1 MAKLTRNQV
10 VERAIVMLGKCAY
23 TPAREPANGF
33 TSANADGIFTGE
45 TIPTSAGPKLTTDCS
60 AYVAWCWGKSG
71 RTSTWYLMQ
80 GTYGTPIKQTNA
92 TGIIEQDFPGIQPG
106 DILVRYSGGHGH
118 TGIYIGSN
126 TYAHASTSHWGGS
139 KPFGMGVDTGT
150 DFTHMVSY
158 DPSMSFDYDPDTED
172 PINKVNPPPVIII
185 PEVKPQGYNGDYS
198 YIARIKCMNRRY
210 IRNYKLC
217 KYMRKGGL

>member
-23 TPAREPANGF
+23 TPAGEWANGF
-33 TSANADGIFTGE
+33 KSANADGIFTGE
-45 TIPTSAGPKLTTDCS
+45 TINTSAGPKLTTDCS

-71 RTSTWYLMQ
+71 RTSTLLLMQ
-80 GTYGTPIKQTNA
+80 GTYGTPIKQSYA

-106 DILVRYSGGHGH
+106 DILVRRSGGHGH
-118 TGIYIGSN
+118 TAIYIGDN
-126 TYAHASTSHWGGS
+126 TYAHASTSHWGGD
-139 KPFGMGVDTGT
+139 KPYGMGVDKGT
-150 DFTHMVSY
+150 AFTHFISY

-172 PINKVNPPPVIII
+172 PIDKVNPPPVIIE
-185 PEVKPQGYNGDYS
+185 PEVKPQGYNGDYT
-198 YIARIKCMNRRY
+198 YIGHIKALNRRY

>member
-1 MAKLTRNQV
+1 LAKLTRNQI

-23 TPAREPANGF
+23 TPAGKPANGF

-71 RTSTWYLMQ
+71 RTSTADLVA
-80 GTYGTPIKQTNA
+80 GAYGTPIRKTGS
-92 TGIIEQDFPGIQPG
+92 TGIIEKDYPGIQPG
-106 DILVRYSGGHGH
+106 DILVRRSGGSGH
-118 TGIYIGSN
+118 TAIYIGSN
-126 TYAHASTSHWGGS
+126 TYAHASTSHWNTS
-139 KPFGMGVDTGT
+139 KPFGVGVDTGS
-150 DFTHMVSY
+150 DFTYYISY

-172 PINKVNPPPVIII
+172 PINKVNPPPVIIV
-185 PEVKPQGYNGDYS
+185 PEANPYGYNGDYK
-198 YIARIKCMNRRY
+198 YIGTIKAMNRRY
-210 IRNYKLC
+210 IRNYKKC